1 MWKQKLGICIG
12 NRFPIPVPDVVKL
25 VHKIGFD
32 AISPVWAPEAELPA
46 IVQTARECGMDVQSL
61 HAPYESAAAMWSRD
75 EAVSQPALEELL
87 QSLEAGKQ
95 LQIPI
100 LVVHTWYGKEYTFCP
115 DTLYFDHFETLV
127 AHAEKL
133 GVSIAFEHLEGP
145 EYCAALMDHFQ
156 GHPTAGFCWDSGH
169 ECRYNPGWDF
179 LNRYGDRL
187 TMTHLNDNLGLTS
200 PDGRLIS
207 TDDLHLFPG
216 DGVIDW
222 KDALQ
227 KLKASRKQEILNLEL
242 KIRPHGD
249 RCALDLYSQIPLEQY
264 FQKAYDNACRVLG
277 AYFEDQA

>member
-1 MWKQKLGICIG
+1 MMKFGFSLQDRYSLPMEQVLDLLAEAGFSAVSVSWKQDNNLREVVRLARERGLAVQSVHG
-12 NRFPIPVPDVVKL
+12 PIRT
-25 VHKIGFD
+25 
-32 AISPVWAPEAELPA
+32 LPA
-46 IVQTARECGMDVQSL
+46 LWNPNIEVAR
-61 HAPYESAAAMWSRD
+61 
-75 EAVSQPALEELL
+75 PALQDFLDGATFCAENN
-87 QSLEAGKQ
+87 
-95 LQIPI
+95 IPI
-100 LVVHTWYGKEYTFCP
+100 LVVHTWYGKEYTFCEES
-115 DTLYFDHFETLV
+115 LYFGHFETLV
-127 AHAEKL
+127 AHAEAL

-169 ECRYNPGWDF
+169 ECCYNPGWEF

>member
-1 MWKQKLGICIG
+1 
-12 NRFPIPVPDVVKL
+12 
-25 VHKIGFD
+25 
-32 AISPVWAPEAELPA
+32 
-46 IVQTARECGMDVQSL
+46 
-61 HAPYESAAAMWSRD
+61 
-75 EAVSQPALEELL
+75 
-87 QSLEAGKQ
+87 
-95 LQIPI
+95 
-100 LVVHTWYGKEYTFCP
+100 
-115 DTLYFDHFETLV
+115 
-127 AHAEKL
+127 
-133 GVSIAFEHLEGP
+133 
-145 EYCAALMDHFQ
+145 MDHFR

-169 ECRYNPGWDF
+169 ECCYNPGWEF